1 MRISGIMRISI
12 VEKDKVKLYG
22 IENHASESSDFASFW
37 KTYYKYVAAD
47 YNAPVGF
54 ISAPDEHGDFRYYT
68 CIGDVPKNSDRFK
81 EVILPRGKYAI
92 IELTGSVEKTI
103 PKAWKFAKENFVI
116 KNSPSLEV
124 YSVGDRLNKKYRM
137 DLWIPIS
144 DVLPNFKKT
153 TSKIGTLK
161 RKVSDSIEHT
171 IELLKTDNGKK
182 VLTVGGL
189 LVAGTT
195 LLLANLVEHDANNEE
210 VSDSQSDENFSVS
223 EVTDNDG
230 FNSEVT
236 DNDGFN
242 SEVAENDD
250 SNPEEG
256 HKRKSPRPHVA
267 HRGNTAYVRGGT
279 DEEKQR
285 FREGNNLDF

>member
-1 MRISGIMRISI
+1 MRISI

-81 EVILPRGKYAI
+81 EVILPRGNDAI

-161 RKVSDSIEHT
+161 RKVSDSIEDT
-171 IELLKTDNGKK
+171 IEFLKTDNGKK
-182 VLTVGGL
+182 VLTVGGGL

-223 EVTDNDG
+223 EVTDND
-230 FNSEVT
+230 
-236 DNDGFN
+236 
-242 SEVAENDD
+242 D
-250 SNPEEG
+250 SNSVVTHDYPDV
-256 HKRKSPRPHVA
+256 RKSPIVHTV
-267 HRGNTAYVRGGT
+267 HRGETTFIRGGT

-285 FREGNNLDF
+285 FREENNLDF

>member
-1 MRISGIMRISI
+1 MRISI

-37 KTYYKYVAAD
+37 KTYYKYVDAD

-81 EVILPRGKYAI
+81 EVILPRGNYAI

-103 PKAWKFAKENFVI
+103 PKAWQFAKENFVI

-161 RKVSDSIEHT
+161 RKVSDSIEDT
-171 IELLKTDNGKK
+171 IEFLKTDNGKK
-182 VLTVGGL
+182 VLTVGGGL

-230 FNSEVT
+230 SNSEFT
-236 DNDGFN
+236 D
-242 SEVAENDD
+242 NDD
-250 SNPEEG
+250 SNSVVTHDYPDV
-256 HKRKSPRPHVA
+256 RKSPIVHTV
-267 HRGNTAYVRGGT
+267 HRGETTFIRGGT

-285 FREGNNLDF
+285 FREENNLDF

>member
-1 MRISGIMRISI
+1 MRISI
-12 VEKDKVKLYG
+12 VEKNEVKFYG
-22 IENHASESSDFASFW
+22 IENHASESSDFTSFW
-37 KTYYKYVAAD
+37 KNYYKYVAAD
-47 YNAPVGF
+47 YNAPVGY
-54 ISAPDEHGDFRYYT
+54 ISAPDEHGDFTYYT
-68 CIGDVPKNSDRFK
+68 CIGHVPKNSDRFK
-81 EVILPRGKYAI
+81 EVILPSGNYAI
-92 IELTGSVEKTI
+92 IELKGSVEKTI

-161 RKVSDSIEHT
+161 RKVSDSIEDT
-171 IELLKTDNGKK
+171 IEFLKTDNGKK
-182 VLTVGGL
+182 VLTVGGGL

-230 FNSEVT
+230 SNSEVT
-236 DNDGFN
+236 DND
-242 SEVAENDD
+242 D
-250 SNPEEG
+250 SNSVVTHDYPDV
-256 HKRKSPRPHVA
+256 RKSPIVHTV
-267 HRGNTAYVRGGT
+267 HRGETTFIRGGT

-285 FREGNNLDF
+285 FREENNLDF

>member
-1 MRISGIMRISI
+1 MRISI
-12 VEKDKVKLYG
+12 VEKNAVKFYG
-22 IENHASESSDFASFW
+22 IENHASESSDFTSFW
-37 KTYYKYVAAD
+37 KNYYKYVAAD
-47 YNAPVGF
+47 YNAPVGY
-54 ISAPDEHGDFRYYT
+54 ISAPDEHGDSTYYT
-68 CIGDVPKNSDRFK
+68 CIGHVPKNSDRFK
-81 EVILPRGKYAI
+81 EVILPSGNYAI
-92 IELTGSVEKTI
+92 IELIGSVEKTI
-103 PKAWKFAKENFVI
+103 PKAWEFAKENFVI

-161 RKVSDSIEHT
+161 RKVSDSIEDT
-171 IELLKTDNGKK
+171 IEFLKTDNGKK
-182 VLTVGGL
+182 VLTVGGGL

-230 FNSEVT
+230 SNSEFT
-236 DNDGFN
+236 D
-242 SEVAENDD
+242 NDD
-250 SNPEEG
+250 SNSVVTHDYPDV
-256 HKRKSPRPHVA
+256 RKSPIVHTV
-267 HRGNTAYVRGGT
+267 HRGETTFIRGGT

-285 FREGNNLDF
+285 FREENNLDF

>member
-1 MRISGIMRISI
+1 MRISI

-81 EVILPRGKYAI
+81 EVILPRGNYAI

-161 RKVSDSIEHT
+161 RKVSDSIEDT
-171 IELLKTDNGKK
+171 IEFLKTDNGKK
-182 VLTVGGL
+182 VLTVGGGL

-230 FNSEVT
+230 SNSEFT
-236 DNDGFN
+236 D
-242 SEVAENDD
+242 NDD
-250 SNPEEG
+250 SNSVVTHDYPDV
-256 HKRKSPRPHVA
+256 RKSPIVHTV
-267 HRGNTAYVRGGT
+267 HRGETTFIRGGT

-285 FREGNNLDF
+285 FREENNLDF

>member
-1 MRISGIMRISI
+1 MRISI

-81 EVILPRGKYAI
+81 EVILPRGNYAI

-103 PKAWKFAKENFVI
+103 PKAWQFAKENFVI

-161 RKVSDSIEHT
+161 RKVSDSIEDT
-171 IELLKTDNGKK
+171 IEFLKTDNGKK
-182 VLTVGGL
+182 VLTVGGGL

-230 FNSEVT
+230 SNSEFT
-236 DNDGFN
+236 D
-242 SEVAENDD
+242 NDD
-250 SNPEEG
+250 SNSVVTHDYPDV
-256 HKRKSPRPHVA
+256 RKSPIVHTV
-267 HRGNTAYVRGGT
+267 HRGETTFIRGGT

-285 FREGNNLDF
+285 FREENNLDF

>member
-1 MRISGIMRISI
+1 MRISV

-37 KTYYKYVAAD
+37 KNYYKYVAAD

-68 CIGDVPKNSDRFK
+68 CIGHVPKNSDRFK
-81 EVILPRGKYAI
+81 EVILPRGNYAI

-137 DLWIPIS
+137 ELWIPIS
-144 DVLPNFKKT
+144 DVLPKFKEA

-161 RKVSDSIEHT
+161 RKVSDSIEDT
-171 IELLKTDNGKK
+171 IEFLKTDNGKIVLK
-182 VLTVGGL
+182 VGGGL
-189 LVAGTT
+189 LVAGAT
-195 LLLANLVEHDANNEE
+195 LLLANLVDYDANNEE
-210 VSDSQSDENFSVS
+210 VSDSQSDENFSVF
-223 EVTDNDG
+223 EVIDNDG
-230 FNSEVT
+230 S
-236 DNDGFN
+236 N
-242 SEVAENDD
+242 SEVADNDD
-250 SNPEEG
+250 SNPEER
-256 HKRKSPRPHVA
+256 HNYPDERKSPRAHLA
-267 HRGNTAYVRGGT
+267 HRGETVYVRGGT

-285 FREGNNLDF
+285 LREENNLDC

>member
-1 MRISGIMRISI
+1 MRISI
-12 VEKDKVKLYG
+12 VEKNEVKFYG
-22 IENHASESSDFASFW
+22 IENHASESSDFTSFW
-37 KTYYKYVAAD
+37 KNYYKYVAAD
-47 YNAPVGF
+47 YNAPVGY
-54 ISAPDEHGDFRYYT
+54 ISAPDEHGDFTYYT
-68 CIGDVPKNSDRFK
+68 CIGHVPKNSDRFK
-81 EVILPRGKYAI
+81 EVILPSGNYAI
-92 IELTGSVEKTI
+92 IELIGSVEKTI

-161 RKVSDSIEHT
+161 RKVSDSIEDT
-171 IELLKTDNGKK
+171 IEFLKTDNGKK
-182 VLTVGGL
+182 VLTVGGGL

-230 FNSEVT
+230 SNSEVT
-236 DNDGFN
+236 DND
-242 SEVAENDD
+242 D
-250 SNPEEG
+250 SNLVVTHDYPDV
-256 HKRKSPRPHVA
+256 RKSPIVHTV
-267 HRGNTAYVRGGT
+267 HRGETTFIRGGT

-285 FREGNNLDF
+285 FREENNLDF